1 MAAMAST
8 PRKLLGQYYTPEPVV
23 SSLMAWLLRG
33 PEDRFLDPACGDGR
47 FLQLHRRSTGIEYS
61 AEACRASR
69 ERAPLATV
77 MAGDFFVWA
86 GATDERFDAVGG
98 NPPFIRYQHFA
109 GKTRELAL
117 SLARRIGARFSGLT
131 SSWAPFVAV
140 AASLLKPGGRLGFVV
155 PAELGHAT
163 YSRPLLEALCGHFG
177 RLLVVAVRRK
187 LFPELSEDAWLLYGE
202 GFGGSTEE
210 IELVVRD
217 DFAPMLS
224 VPKPTRVVRLS
235 DWRKHGRRLRKHL
248 LPESALRLY
257 ADLGALPDVRRVSDM
272 AGVGVGYVTGANDFF
287 HLTRL
292 QVLLWGI
299 PEELTRVA
307 VRKGDQLPADTVDTD
322 TVTGWLGQNLP
333 VLLLHLPPAASIPQA
348 VRAYLDSPPGRKAR
362 EAYKCRVREPWYS
375 VPGVTVPDGFLSC
388 MCGIEG
394 LLVRNAA
401 GCVCTNSVH
410 AVHMR
415 NGASFRQLQRAW
427 RTPLSRLS
435 QEVEGHPL
443 GGGLLKLEPR
453 EAGRVLVPMR
463 EFVLSAPDAHAVEAA
478 TEYARRWR
486 HVG

>member
-1 MAAMAST
+1 MGST

-23 SSLMAWLLRG
+23 SSLMAWLVRA
-33 PEDRFLDPACGDGR
+33 PEERFLDPACGDGR
-47 FLQLHRRSTGIEYS
+47 FLQLHGRSTGIEYC
-61 AEACRASR
+61 AEACRVAR

-77 MAGDFFVWA
+77 VAGDFFMWA

-163 YSRPLLEALCGHFG
+163 YSRPLIEALCGHFG

-187 LFPELSEDAWLLYGE
+187 LFPELSEDAWLVYAE
-202 GFGGSTEE
+202 GFGASTEE
-210 IELVVRD
+210 IGLVVWD
-217 DFAPMLS
+217 DFAPTLS
-224 VPKPTRVVRLS
+224 PPRPTRGVRLS
-235 DWRKHGRRLRKHL
+235 DWRTHGSRLRKHL
-248 LPESALRLY
+248 LPESALGLY
-257 ADLGALPDVRRVSDM
+257 ADLGVVPGVRRVSDV
-272 AGVGVGYVTGANDFF
+272 AGVGIGYVTGANDFF

-292 QVLLWGI
+292 ETLLWGI

-307 VRKGDQLPADTVDTD
+307 VRKGDQLPADTVDTA
-322 TVTGWLGQNLP
+322 TVAEWLGRNLP
-333 VLLLHLPPAASIPQA
+333 VLLLHLPPAAPLPEP
-348 VRAYLDSPPGRKAR
+348 VRTYLDSPAGRKAR
-362 EAYKCRVREPWYS
+362 EAYKCRVREPWYA

-415 NGASFRQLQRAW
+415 NGAWFRQLQRAW

-435 QEVEGHPL
+435 QELEGHPL

-453 EAGRVLVPMR
+453 EAGRVLVPMWGLT
-463 EFVLSAPDAHAVEAA
+463 LSPSDVHALEAA
-478 TEYARRWR
+478 IECARQWR